1 MTRSTAQGVSFFE
14 KWNVILRGNF
24 GKWEWIV
31 KLVRFFVFWCGLAS
45 FFLMPVLAHQTTDS
59 FLALALTN
67 NRIEGKWS
75 ISLRDLDHVLSVDEN
90 KDGEVSDA
98 ELSRGRSKIESY
110 VLTRVFFEIG
120 GKAAKITTT
129 GFEIEE
135 HADAYYIGLSFLLP
149 EGMVGSDVRVRY
161 TLFNDTD
168 PLHRGLFRFDLPKRT
183 ETAIFSPSQPS
194 RTFYIEEGRA
204 GERFLNFVREGVW
217 HIWTGFDHI
226 LFLIALLLPSVL
238 HREKEGW
245 APAASARA
253 ALLNIVKV
261 VTAFTIAHSFTL
273 TLATLG
279 LVNLPS
285 RIVESVIA
293 ASVVVAA
300 LNNLKTFFAERTWI
314 IAFSFGLIHGFGFAS
329 ALTELHLNSGSL
341 AATLVGFNFG
351 VELGQLAIVL
361 VFVPIAFSLRKTNF
375 YQEVALRYCSL
386 LIAVLAGA
394 WFFERALDRR
404 ILPF

>member
-1 MTRSTAQGVSFFE
+1 MGRFLRLLVFCSLLTSFFATPT
-14 KWNVILRGNF
+14 R
-24 GKWEWIV
+24 
-31 KLVRFFVFWCGLAS
+31 
-45 FFLMPVLAHQTTDS
+45 AHQTTDS

-67 NRIEGKWS
+67 NRIDGTWA
-75 ISLRDLDHVLSVDEN
+75 ISLRDLDHVLAVDEN
-90 KDGEVSDA
+90 KDGEISDA

-110 VLTRVFFEIG
+110 VLTRLKIEIG
-120 GKAAKITTT
+120 GKEAKITTT
-129 GFEIEE
+129 GFEVEE
-135 HADAYYIGLSFLLP
+135 HSDAYYISLAFSLP
-149 EGMVGSDVRVRY
+149 ERMVGPDVRVRY
-161 TLFNDTD
+161 SLFNDTD

-183 ETAIFSPSQPS
+183 ETAIFSPSQPT
-194 RTFYIEEGRA
+194 RTFYIEEARA

-226 LFLIALLLPSVL
+226 LFLIALLLPAVL

-253 ALLNIVKV
+253 ALLNIIKV
-261 VTAFTIAHSFTL
+261 VTAFTVAHSITL

-293 ASVVVAA
+293 ASVVIAA
-300 LNNLKTFFAERTWI
+300 LNNLKTLFAERTWM
-314 IAFSFGLIHGFGFAS
+314 IAFGFGLIHGFGFAS

-341 AATLVGFNFG
+341 AATLVGFNLG

-404 ILPF
+404 FLPF